1 MKSKKKSRLLFEKVF
16 CAASYTLIGAFF
28 LSLYML
34 MTMGF
39 EDLYQKAAYLN
50 ASLAENLVATFKYI
64 PRLGEFY
71 QKATIVHMD
80 AQVSSVAD
88 VIFRVLIALAAVAF
102 VYLATYLILAR
113 RPKLKYKDALIFLLV
128 FMFLIIGPFRDVF
141 MDHFATVNNYLFAI
155 LAFVAL
161 LLLFRLK
168 SNFKHPLALLGVL
181 LLGFVVGISTEITP
195 LAIIFIVVGLTAY
208 LVFKK
213 RLKIKD
219 IIFKYRT
226 QIIAV
231 VGIVCGLIFFY
242 VGAGIS
248 TRVDGAYREVY
259 DYVSIFSIIRDPL
272 LILRLIEHIDYNLR
286 YLTYVIP
293 GILIFIMTEY
303 YFLKSRIAVKKTYLN
318 IQVYCL
324 AFVILYVLATS
335 QIKLLDDLY
344 FRFMLP
350 VFVVM
355 TISTLMFV
363 NHLLELIKPTQKI
376 LCAVTVA
383 AAVIVT
389 IATIDLNFAMIR
401 FHRKVAPDVSKVE
414 LVPGVIDITTTSAH
428 GPVKEVGK
436 VIFDSPTTI
445 HMSPSPIFQ
454 FKQSS
459 PFVW

>member
-16 CAASYTLIGAFF
+16 CAASYTLIGVFF
-28 LSLYML
+28 LSLYMW

-80 AQVSSVAD
+80 AQVSSFTD
-88 VIFRVLIALAAVAF
+88 VIFRVLIAIAAVAF
-102 VYLATYLILAR
+102 IYLTTYLILAR
-113 RPKLKYKDALIFLLV
+113 RPKLKYKDVLIFLLV
-128 FMFLIIGPFRDVF
+128 FIFLVIGPFRDVL

-168 SNFKHPLALLGVL
+168 SNFKHPLALFGVL
-181 LLGFVVGISTEITP
+181 LLGFIVGISTEITP
-195 LAIIFIVVGLTAY
+195 LVIIFIVVGIAAY
-208 LVFKK
+208 FVFKK

-219 IIFKYRT
+219 VILKHRT
-226 QIIAV
+226 QLIAV
-231 VGIVCGLIFFY
+231 VGIICGLLFFY
-242 VGAGIS
+242 IGAGIS

-259 DYVSIFSIIRDPL
+259 DYVSIFSTIRDPL
-272 LILRLIEHIDYNLR
+272 LILRLIEHIDYNFR

-293 GILIFIMTEY
+293 GILIFITTEY
-303 YFLKSRIAVKKTYLN
+303 YFLKSRINAKKTFLN
-318 IQVYCL
+318 IQIYCL

-355 TISTLMFV
+355 SISTLIFV
-363 NHLLELIKPTQKI
+363 NHLIELIKPTQKT
-376 LCAVTVA
+376 LCIVTVVA
-383 AAVIVT
+383 ATIVMV
-389 IATIDLNFAMIR
+389 ATIDLNFALIR
-401 FHRKVAPDVSKVE
+401 FHRKVAPDISKVE
-414 LVPGVIDITTTSAH
+414 LVPGIIDATTPTH
-428 GPVKEVGK
+428 NPVKEVGE

-445 HMSPSPIFQ
+445 YMSPSPIFQ
-454 FKQSS
+454 FKQGS
-459 PFVW
+459 PYVWQ